1 MVPYIETWPFV
12 AGRLSQDDVD
22 EYVNILNDMIFDLD
36 GESMA
41 WLDARHFIGT

>member
-1 MVPYIETWPFV
+1 V

-41 WLDARHFIGT
+41 